1 MGYSANFTVGQKGS
15 GKIKYFSAKQEVYHA
30 CRDLQ
35 KKKNVKLKSE
45 SIRPELTQFNNT
57 YLKEGGKWVKP
68 KTMDQVFDEMD
79 HRFSTVVGSKRKDGS
94 YNSIRKDAVAMR
106 EVVMSLGNSDNDF
119 YKKYG
124 DDVEKMAQD
133 PSFKI
138 MRDWADKEFGDHILY
153 FSIHVDEGKDHAH
166 HAHVHMGLDTIDRDV
181 DGLGH
186 FNQKTLKSIS
196 SPGQLRKAHK
206 GFYSYLR
213 GQGLDVSLDPEK
225 TAQTR
230 QRLSQSEYNAIKT
243 VKKKVQEQD
252 EREQALDDKASELQ
266 DWEDDLID
274 ADARFKAKSKKE
286 AQAIADRQAKV
297 AKKEKEAQDKQDEL
311 DKREQDL
318 EDREQAFEQIYQK
331 VKEMQEALQKVKD
344 NLIAEANTALKRF
357 KRKVD
362 QYKLY
367 DTPEGQDLQK
377 ASHKL
382 DPWLKPIDAPKA
394 PDDDKDKGD
403 YSL

>member
-35 KKKNVKLKSE
+35 KKKNVKLKSA

-68 KTMDQVFDEMD
+68 KTMDQVFDAMD
-79 HRFSTVVGSKRKDGS
+79 SRFKTVVGSKRKDGS

-106 EVVMSLGNSDNDF
+106 EVVMSLGNSEQD
-119 YKKYG
+119 YYAKYG

-133 PSFKI
+133 PSFKV

-166 HAHVHMGLDTIDRDV
+166 HAHVHMGLDTIERDA

-230 QRLSQSEYNAIKT
+230 QRLSQADYNAIMDAQQKA
-243 VKKKVQEQD
+243 VRQD
-252 EREQALDDKASELQ
+252 EREQELDQREQDLSEWQ
-266 DWEDDLID
+266 DDLED
-274 ADARFKAKSKKE
+274 AEQSFRTRSKKD
-286 AQAIADRQAKV
+286 AKALADRQARV
-297 AKKEKEAQDKQDEL
+297 AQQEKEAQDRQDEL
-311 DKREQDL
+311 DQREQDL
-318 EDREQAFEQIYQK
+318 EDRERAFEQIYQK

-344 NLIAEANTALKRF
+344 SLIAEANVALKRF
-357 KRKVD
+357 KRKAD

>member
-79 HRFSTVVGSKRKDGS
+79 RRFSTVVGSKRKDGS

-106 EVVMSLGNSDNDF
+106 EVVMSLGNSEQD
-119 YKKYG
+119 YYAKYG

-133 PSFKI
+133 PSFKV

-166 HAHVHMGLDTIDRDV
+166 HAHVHMGLDTIDRDA

-186 FNQKTLKSIS
+186 FNQKVLKSIS

-206 GFYSYLR
+206 GFYSFLKGR
-213 GQGLDVSLDPEK
+213 GLDVSLDPEK

-230 QRLSQSEYNAIKT
+230 QRLSQADYNAIKT
-243 VKKKVQEQD
+243 AKQKVQEQD
-252 EREQALDDKASELQ
+252 EREQALDQRESDLQ
-266 DWEDDLID
+266 EWEDDLLD
-274 ADARFKAKSKKE
+274 ADASFKTKSKRE
-286 AQAIADRQAKV
+286 AQAIAERKARV
-297 AKKEKEAQDKQDEL
+297 AQQEKEAQDRQDEL
-311 DKREQDL
+311 DQREKDL
-318 EDREQAFEQIYQK
+318 ADREQAFEQLYQK
-331 VKEMQEALQKVKD
+331 VKEMQETLQKVKD
-344 NLIAEANTALKRF
+344 DLVADAQKVLRRF
-357 KRKVD
+357 KLKADR
-362 QYKLY
+362 YKLY
-367 DTPEGQDLQK
+367 DSPEGQAVQQTSNKIDTY
-377 ASHKL
+377 
-382 DPWLKPIDAPKA
+382 LKPIDAPKS
-394 PDDDKDKGD
+394 PDDDKDD

>member
-79 HRFSTVVGSKRKDGS
+79 SRFKTVVGSKRKDGS
-94 YNSIRKDAVAMR
+94 YNAIRKDAVAMR
-106 EVVMSLGNSDNDF
+106 EVVMSLGNSEQD
-119 YKKYG
+119 YYAKYG

-133 PSFKI
+133 PSFKA

-230 QRLSQSEYNAIKT
+230 QRLSQADYNAIMDAQQK
-243 VKKKVQEQD
+243 VKEQD
-252 EREQALDDKASELQ
+252 EREQALDQREQDLSEWQ
-266 DWEDDLID
+266 DDLED
-274 ADARFKAKSKKE
+274 AEQSFRIRSKKD
-286 AQAIADRQAKV
+286 AKALADRQARV
-297 AKKEKEAQDKQDEL
+297 AQQEKEAQDRQDEL
-311 DKREQDL
+311 DKRESDL
-318 EDREQAFEQIYQK
+318 ADREQAFEQLYQK

-344 NLIAEANTALKRF
+344 SLIAEANVALKRF
-357 KRKVD
+357 KHKAD

-377 ASHKL
+377 ASHKI
-382 DPWLKPIDAPKA
+382 DPWLKPIDAPKM
-394 PDDDKDKGD
+394 PDDKGD
-403 YSL
+403 DYHL

>member
-45 SIRPELTQFNNT
+45 SIRPELTRFNNT

-79 HRFSTVVGSKRKDGS
+79 RRFSTVVGSKRKDGT

-106 EVVMSLGNSDNDF
+106 EVVMSLGNSESD
-119 YKKYG
+119 YYAKHG

-133 PSFKI
+133 PSFKV
-138 MRDWADKEFGDHILY
+138 MRDWADSEFGDHILY

-166 HAHVHMGLDTIDRDV
+166 HAHVHMGLDTIDRDA

-186 FNQKTLKSIS
+186 FNQKVLKSIS

-206 GFYSYLR
+206 GFYSFLKDK
-213 GQGLDVSLDPEK
+213 GLDVSLDPEK

-230 QRLSQSEYNAIKT
+230 QRLSQTDYNAIMDAQQ
-243 VKKKVQEQD
+243 KVAEQD
-252 EREQALDDKASELQ
+252 EREQKLDEKASELQ

-274 ADARFKAKSKKE
+274 ADASFKAKSKKE

-297 AKKEKEAQDKQDEL
+297 AKKEKEAQDRQDEL
-311 DKREQDL
+311 DRREREL
-318 EDREQAFEQIYQK
+318 TAREQAVQRVYQEIK
-331 VKEMQEALQKVKD
+331 RVQTELETAKKALVDKAQAVLRRFKSRADRERLFKTQEA
-344 NLIAEANTALKRF
+344 
-357 KRKVD
+357 
-362 QYKLY
+362 
-367 DTPEGQDLQK
+367 QDVQRT
-377 ASHKL
+377 SEQM
-382 DPWLKPIDAPKA
+382 DDWLKPIDAPKM
-394 PDDDKDKGD
+394 PDDKGD
-403 YSL
+403 DYSL

>member
-1 MGYSANFTVGQKGS
+1 
-15 GKIKYFSAKQEVYHA
+15 
-30 CRDLQ
+30 
-35 KKKNVKLKSE
+35 
-45 SIRPELTQFNNT
+45 
-57 YLKEGGKWVKP
+57 
-68 KTMDQVFDEMD
+68 
-79 HRFSTVVGSKRKDGS
+79 
-94 YNSIRKDAVAMR
+94 
-106 EVVMSLGNSDNDF
+106 
-119 YKKYG
+119 
-124 DDVEKMAQD
+124 
-133 PSFKI
+133 

-166 HAHVHMGLDTIDRDV
+166 HAHVHMGLDTIERDA

-186 FNQKTLKSIS
+186 FNQKVLKSIS

-206 GFYSYLR
+206 GFYGYLR

-274 ADARFKAKSKKE
+274 ADASFRAKSKKE

-297 AKKEKEAQDKQDEL
+297 AKKEKEAQAKQDEL
-311 DKREQDL
+311 DQREQDL
-318 EDREQAFEQIYQK
+318 EDRERAFEQIYQK
-331 VKEMQEALQKVKD
+331 VKEMQETLQKVKD
-344 NLIAEANTALKRF
+344 SLIAEANTALKRF

-367 DTPEGQDLQK
+367 DTTEDQHLLN
-377 ASHKL
+377 AR
-382 DPWLKPIDAPKA
+382 
-394 PDDDKDKGD
+394 
-403 YSL
+403 

>member
-45 SIRPELTQFNNT
+45 SIRPELTRFNNT
-57 YLKEGGKWVKP
+57 YLKEGGRWIKP
-68 KTMDQVFDEMD
+68 KSMDQVFDEMD
-79 HRFSTVVGSKRKDGS
+79 NRFKTVVGSKRKDGS
-94 YNSIRKDAVAMR
+94 YNAIRKDAVAMR
-106 EVVMSLGNSDNDF
+106 EVVMSLGNSEQD
-119 YKKYG
+119 YYAKYG

-133 PSFKI
+133 PSFKV

-166 HAHVHMGLDTIDRDV
+166 HAHVHMGLDTIDRDA

-206 GFYSYLR
+206 GFYSFLKDR
-213 GQGLDVSLDPEK
+213 GLDVSLDPEK

-230 QRLSQSEYNAIKT
+230 QRLSQADYNAIMDAQ
-243 VKKKVQEQD
+243 KKVREQD
-252 EREQALDDKASELQ
+252 EREQKLNQREQDLSEWQ
-266 DWEDDLID
+266 DDLED
-274 ADARFKAKSKKE
+274 AEQSFRTRSKKD
-286 AQAIADRQAKV
+286 AQALADRKARV
-297 AKKEKEAQDKQDEL
+297 AQQEKEAQDRQDEL
-311 DKREQDL
+311 DQRERDL
-318 EDREQAFEQIYQK
+318 EARQQAFEQIYQK

-344 NLIAEANTALKRF
+344 DLVADAQAVLKRF
-357 KRKVD
+357 KRKAD

-367 DTPEGQDLQK
+367 DSPEGQAVQK
-377 ASHKL
+377 VSHKM
-382 DPWLKPIDAPKA
+382 DTYLKPIDAPKM
-394 PDDDKDKGD
+394 PDDKGD
-403 YSL
+403 DYQL

>member
-79 HRFSTVVGSKRKDGS
+79 SRFKTVVGSKRKDGS

-106 EVVMSLGNSDNDF
+106 EVVMSLGNSEQD
-119 YKKYG
+119 YYAKYG

-133 PSFKI
+133 PSFKV

-166 HAHVHMGLDTIDRDV
+166 HAHVHMGLDTIERDA

-186 FNQKTLKSIS
+186 FNQKVLKSIS

-230 QRLSQSEYNAIKT
+230 QRLSQADYNSIMDAQQKA
-243 VKKKVQEQD
+243 VRQD
-252 EREQALDDKASELQ
+252 EREQELDQREQDLSEWQ
-266 DWEDDLID
+266 DDLED
-274 ADARFKAKSKKE
+274 AEQSFRTRSKKD
-286 AQAIADRQAKV
+286 AKALADRKARV
-297 AKKEKEAQDKQDEL
+297 AQREKEAQDRQDEL
-311 DKREQDL
+311 DQREQDL
-318 EDREQAFEQIYQK
+318 EDRERAFEQVYQK
-331 VKEMQEALQKVKD
+331 VKEMQEELQRIKD
-344 NLIAEANTALKRF
+344 KLVAEANQALKRF
-357 KRKVD
+357 KRKAD

-377 ASHKL
+377 ASHKI
-382 DPWLKPIDAPKA
+382 DPWLKPIDAPKT
-394 PDDDKDKGD
+394 PEDKGD
-403 YSL
+403 DYSL

>member
-79 HRFSTVVGSKRKDGS
+79 SRFKTVVGSKRKDGS

-106 EVVMSLGNSDNDF
+106 EVVMSLGNSEQD
-119 YKKYG
+119 YYAKYG

-133 PSFKI
+133 PSFKV

-166 HAHVHMGLDTIDRDV
+166 HAHVHMGLDTIERDA

-186 FNQKTLKSIS
+186 FNQKILKSIS

-206 GFYSYLR
+206 GFYSYLKGR
-213 GQGLDVSLDPEK
+213 GLDVSLDPEK

-230 QRLSQSEYNAIKT
+230 QRLSQADYNAIMDAQQKA
-243 VKKKVQEQD
+243 VRQD
-252 EREQALDDKASELQ
+252 EREQELDQREQDLSEWQ
-266 DWEDDLID
+266 DDLED
-274 ADARFKAKSKKE
+274 TEQSFRTRSKKD
-286 AQAIADRQAKV
+286 AKALADRQARV
-297 AKKEKEAQDKQDEL
+297 AQQEKEAQDRQDEL
-311 DKREQDL
+311 DKRESDL
-318 EDREQAFEQIYQK
+318 ADREQAFEQLYQK
-331 VKEMQEALQKVKD
+331 VKEMQETLQKVKD

-377 ASHKL
+377 ASHKI
-382 DPWLKPIDAPKA
+382 DPWLKPIDAPKM
-394 PDDDKDKGD
+394 PDDKGD
-403 YSL
+403 DYQL

>member
-57 YLKEGGKWVKP
+57 YLKTGGKWVKP

-79 HRFSTVVGSKRKDGS
+79 SRFKTVVGSKRKDGS

-106 EVVMSLGNSDNDF
+106 EVVMSLGNSENDF
-119 YKKYG
+119 YAKYG

-166 HAHVHMGLDTIDRDV
+166 HAHVHMGLDTIDRDA

-206 GFYSYLR
+206 GFYSFLKDR
-213 GQGLDVSLDPEK
+213 GLDVSLDPEK

-230 QRLSQSEYNAIKT
+230 QRLSQADYNAIMDAQQ
-243 VKKKVQEQD
+243 KVVRQD
-252 EREQALDDKASELQ
+252 EREQELDQREQDLSEWQ
-266 DWEDDLID
+266 DDLED
-274 ADARFKAKSKKE
+274 AEQSFRTRSKKD
-286 AQAIADRQAKV
+286 AQALADRQARV
-297 AKKEKEAQDKQDEL
+297 AQQEKEAQDRQDEL
-311 DKREQDL
+311 DKRESDL
-318 EDREQAFEQIYQK
+318 VDREQAFEQLYQK
-331 VKEMQEALQKVKD
+331 VKEMQEALQRVKD

-367 DTPEGQDLQK
+367 DTPEGQDLQN
-377 ASHKL
+377 ASHKI
-382 DPWLKPIDAPKA
+382 DPWLKPIDAPKM
-394 PDDDKDKGD
+394 PDDKGD
-403 YSL
+403 DYQL

>member
-79 HRFSTVVGSKRKDGS
+79 SRFKTVVGSKRKDGS
-94 YNSIRKDAVAMR
+94 YNAIRKDAVAMR
-106 EVVMSLGNSDNDF
+106 EVVMSLGNSESD
-119 YKKYG
+119 YYAKYG

-133 PSFKI
+133 PSFQV

-166 HAHVHMGLDTIDRDV
+166 HAHVHMGLDTIERDA

-206 GFYSYLR
+206 GFYSFLR
-213 GQGLDVSLDPEK
+213 DRGLDVSLDPEK

-243 VKKKVQEQD
+243 AQKKVQEQD
-252 EREQALDDKASELQ
+252 EREHELNQREQDLSEWQEDLEDAEQSFRTRSKKDAQAL
-266 DWEDDLID
+266 
-274 ADARFKAKSKKE
+274 
-286 AQAIADRQAKV
+286 ADRKARV
-297 AKKEKEAQDKQDEL
+297 AQQEKEAQDRQDEL
-311 DKREQDL
+311 DKREREL
-318 EDREQAFEQIYQK
+318 TAREQAVQRVYQEIK
-331 VKEMQEALQKVKD
+331 RVQTELETAKKALVDKAQAVLRRFKSRADRERLFRTQEA
-344 NLIAEANTALKRF
+344 
-357 KRKVD
+357 
-362 QYKLY
+362 
-367 DTPEGQDLQK
+367 QDVQRTSK
-377 ASHKL
+377 QM
-382 DPWLKPIDAPKA
+382 DDWLKPIDAPKM
-394 PDDDKDKGD
+394 PDDKDKGD

>member
-79 HRFSTVVGSKRKDGS
+79 RRFSTVVGSRRKDGS

-106 EVVMSLGNSDNDF
+106 EVVMSLGNSEQD
-119 YKKYG
+119 YYAKYG

-133 PSFKI
+133 PSFKV

-153 FSIHVDEGKDHAH
+153 FSIHVDEGKDSAH
-166 HAHVHMGLDTIDRDV
+166 HAHVHMGLDTIERDA

-206 GFYSYLR
+206 GFYSFLKGR
-213 GQGLDVSLDPEK
+213 GLDVSLDPEK

-230 QRLSQSEYNAIKT
+230 QRLSQTDYNAIKT
-243 VKKKVQEQD
+243 AKQKVQEQD
-252 EREQALDDKASELQ
+252 EREQVLDERESDLQ
-266 DWEDDLID
+266 EWEDDLVD
-274 ADARFKAKSKKE
+274 ADASFKAKSKKE

-297 AKKEKEAQDKQDEL
+297 AKQEKEAQDRQDEL
-311 DKREQDL
+311 DQREKDL
-318 EDREQAFEQIYQK
+318 ADREQAFEQLYQK
-331 VKEMQEALQKVKD
+331 VKEMQEELQRIKD
-344 NLIAEANTALKRF
+344 KLVAEANQALRRF
-357 KRKVD
+357 KRKAD
-362 QYKLY
+362 RYKLY

-382 DPWLKPIDAPKA
+382 DPWLKPIDAPKS
-394 PDDDKDKGD
+394 PDDKDKGD

>member
-57 YLKEGGKWVKP
+57 YLKEGGKWTKP
-68 KTMDQVFDEMD
+68 KNMDQVFDEMD
-79 HRFSTVVGSKRKDGS
+79 HRFSTVVGSKRKDGT

-106 EVVMSLGNSDNDF
+106 EVVMSLGNSEQD
-119 YKKYG
+119 YYAKYG

-166 HAHVHMGLDTIDRDV
+166 HAHVHMGLDTIERDA

-213 GQGLDVSLDPEK
+213 GQGLDVSLNPEK

-230 QRLSQSEYNAIKT
+230 QRLSQADYNAIMDAQQ
-243 VKKKVQEQD
+243 KVAEQD
-252 EREQALDDKASELQ
+252 EREQKLDEKASELQ

-297 AKKEKEAQDKQDEL
+297 AKKEKEAQAKQDEL
-311 DKREQDL
+311 DKRESDL
-318 EDREQAFEQIYQK
+318 ADREQAFEQLYQK

-357 KRKVD
+357 KRKAD

-367 DTPEGQDLQK
+367 DTPEGQDLQT
-377 ASHKL
+377 ASHKI
-382 DPWLKPIDAPKA
+382 DPWLKPIPEAPKS
-394 PDDDKDKGD
+394 DDKDKGD

>member
-79 HRFSTVVGSKRKDGS
+79 SRFKTVVGSKRKDGS
-94 YNSIRKDAVAMR
+94 YNAIRKDAVAMR
-106 EVVMSLGNSDNDF
+106 EVVMSLGNSEQD
-119 YKKYG
+119 YYAKYG

-133 PSFKI
+133 PSFQV
-138 MRDWADKEFGDHILY
+138 MRDWADREFGDHILY

-166 HAHVHMGLDTIDRDV
+166 HAHVHMGLDTIDRDA

-206 GFYSYLR
+206 GFYSLLKER
-213 GQGLDVSLDPEK
+213 GLDVSLDPET

-243 VKKKVQEQD
+243 AQKKVKEQD
-252 EREQALDDKASELQ
+252 EREQKLDEKASELQ

-274 ADARFKAKSKKE
+274 ADASFKAKSKKE
-286 AQAIADRQAKV
+286 AQAIADRKARV
-297 AKKEKEAQDKQDEL
+297 AQQEKEAQDKQDEL
-311 DKREQDL
+311 DQRESDL
-318 EDREQAFEQIYQK
+318 ADREQAFEQLYQK
-331 VKEMQEALQKVKD
+331 VREMQEALQKVKD

-377 ASHKL
+377 ASHKI
-382 DPWLKPIDAPKA
+382 DPWLRPIDAPKTS
-394 PDDDKDKGD
+394 DDKSDD
-403 YSL
+403 YHL

>member
-79 HRFSTVVGSKRKDGS
+79 SRFKTVVGSKRKDGS

-106 EVVMSLGNSDNDF
+106 EVVMSLGNSEQD
-119 YKKYG
+119 YYAKYG

-133 PSFKI
+133 PSFKV
-138 MRDWADKEFGDHILY
+138 MRDWADREFGDHILY

-166 HAHVHMGLDTIDRDV
+166 HAHVHMGLDTIERDA

-186 FNQKTLKSIS
+186 FNQKILKSIS

-230 QRLSQSEYNAIKT
+230 QRLSQADYNAIMDAQQKA
-243 VKKKVQEQD
+243 VRQD
-252 EREQALDDKASELQ
+252 EREQELDQREQDLSEWQADL
-266 DWEDDLID
+266 ED
-274 ADARFKAKSKKE
+274 AEQSFRTRSKKD
-286 AQAIADRQAKV
+286 AKALADRQARV
-297 AKKEKEAQDKQDEL
+297 AQQEKEAQDKQDEL
-311 DKREQDL
+311 DQREQDL
-318 EDREQAFEQIYQK
+318 EDRERAFEQVYQK
-331 VKEMQEALQKVKD
+331 VKEMQEELQRIKD
-344 NLIAEANTALKRF
+344 KLVAEANQALKRF
-357 KRKVD
+357 KRKAD
-362 QYKLY
+362 RYKLY
-367 DTPEGQDLQK
+367 DTLEGQDLQK

-394 PDDDKDKGD
+394 PEDKGD
-403 YSL
+403 DYSL

>member
-79 HRFSTVVGSKRKDGS
+79 KRFSTVVGSRRKDGS

-106 EVVMSLGNSDNDF
+106 EVVMSLGNSENDF
-119 YKKYG
+119 YAKYG

-133 PSFKI
+133 PSFKV

-166 HAHVHMGLDTIDRDV
+166 HAHVHMGLDTIDRDA

-186 FNQKTLKSIS
+186 FNQKVLKSIS

-206 GFYSYLR
+206 GFYSFLKDK
-213 GQGLDVSLDPEK
+213 GLDVSLDPEK

-230 QRLSQSEYNAIKT
+230 QRLSQADYNAIMDAQQ
-243 VKKKVQEQD
+243 KVVRQD
-252 EREQALDDKASELQ
+252 EREQELDQREQDLSEWQ
-266 DWEDDLID
+266 DDLED
-274 ADARFKAKSKKE
+274 AEQSSRTRRKKD
-286 AQAIADRQAKV
+286 AQALADRQARV
-297 AKKEKEAQDKQDEL
+297 AQQEKEAQDRQDEL
-311 DKREQDL
+311 DKRESDL
-318 EDREQAFEQIYQK
+318 ADREQAFEQLYQK

-367 DTPEGQDLQK
+367 DTPEGQDLQN
-377 ASHKL
+377 ASHKI
-382 DPWLKPIDAPKA
+382 DPWLKPIDAPKM
-394 PDDDKDKGD
+394 PDDKGD
-403 YSL
+403 DYSL

>member
-45 SIRPELTQFNNT
+45 SIRPELTRFNNT
-57 YLKEGGKWVKP
+57 YLKEGGRWIKP
-68 KTMDQVFDEMD
+68 KSMDQVFDEMD
-79 HRFSTVVGSKRKDGS
+79 NRFKTVVGSKRKDGS
-94 YNSIRKDAVAMR
+94 YNAIRKDAVAMR
-106 EVVMSLGNSDNDF
+106 EVVMSLGNSEQD
-119 YKKYG
+119 YYAKYG

-133 PSFKI
+133 PSFKV

-166 HAHVHMGLDTIDRDV
+166 HAHVHMGLDTIDRDA

-206 GFYSYLR
+206 GFYSFLKDR
-213 GQGLDVSLDPEK
+213 GLDVSLDPEK

-230 QRLSQSEYNAIKT
+230 QRLSQVDYNAIMDAQ
-243 VKKKVQEQD
+243 KKVREQD
-252 EREQALDDKASELQ
+252 EREQKLNQREQDLSEWQ
-266 DWEDDLID
+266 DDLED
-274 ADARFKAKSKKE
+274 AEQSFRSRSKKD
-286 AQAIADRQAKV
+286 AQALADRKARV
-297 AKKEKEAQDKQDEL
+297 AQQEKEAQDRQDEL
-311 DKREQDL
+311 DQRERDL
-318 EDREQAFEQIYQK
+318 EARQQAFEQIYQK

-344 NLIAEANTALKRF
+344 DLVADAQAVLKRF
-357 KRKVD
+357 KRKAD

-367 DTPEGQDLQK
+367 DSPEGQAVQK
-377 ASHKL
+377 VSHKM
-382 DPWLKPIDAPKA
+382 DTYLKPIDAPKM
-394 PDDDKDKGD
+394 PDDKGD
-403 YSL
+403 DYQL

>member
-57 YLKEGGKWVKP
+57 YLKEGGKWIKP
-68 KTMDQVFDEMD
+68 KTMDQVFNEMD
-79 HRFSTVVGSKRKDGS
+79 SRFKTVVGSKRKDGS

-106 EVVMSLGNSDNDF
+106 EVVMSLGNSEQD
-119 YKKYG
+119 YYAKYG

-133 PSFKI
+133 PSFKV

-166 HAHVHMGLDTIDRDV
+166 HAHVHMGLDTIDRDA

-186 FNQKTLKSIS
+186 FNQKVLKSIS

-213 GQGLDVSLDPEK
+213 GQGLDVSIDPEK

-230 QRLSQSEYNAIKT
+230 QRLSQADYNAIMDAQQ
-243 VKKKVQEQD
+243 KVVRQD
-252 EREQALDDKASELQ
+252 EREQELDQREQDLSEWQ
-266 DWEDDLID
+266 DDLED
-274 ADARFKAKSKKE
+274 AEQSFRTRSKKD
-286 AQAIADRQAKV
+286 AKALADRQARV
-297 AKKEKEAQDKQDEL
+297 AQQEKEAQDRQDEL
-311 DKREQDL
+311 DRRERDL
-318 EDREQAFEQIYQK
+318 EARQQAFEQIYQK

-344 NLIAEANTALKRF
+344 SLIAEANVALKRF
-357 KRKVD
+357 KRKAD

-367 DTPEGQDLQK
+367 DTPEGQDLQN
-377 ASHKL
+377 ASHKI
-382 DPWLKPIDAPKA
+382 DPWLKPIDAPKM
-394 PDDDKDKGD
+394 PDDKGD
-403 YSL
+403 DYQL

>member
-68 KTMDQVFDEMD
+68 KTMDQVFNEMD
-79 HRFSTVVGSKRKDGS
+79 SRFKTVVGSKRKDGS

-106 EVVMSLGNSDNDF
+106 EVVMSLGNSEQD
-119 YKKYG
+119 YYAKYG

-133 PSFKI
+133 PSFQV

-166 HAHVHMGLDTIDRDV
+166 HAHVHMGLDTIERDA

-186 FNQKTLKSIS
+186 FNQKVLKSIS

-213 GQGLDVSLDPEK
+213 GRGLDVSLDPEK

-230 QRLSQSEYNAIKT
+230 QRLSQADYNAIMDAQQ
-243 VKKKVQEQD
+243 KVVRQD
-252 EREQALDDKASELQ
+252 EREQELDQREQDLSEWQ
-266 DWEDDLID
+266 DDLED
-274 ADARFKAKSKKE
+274 AEQSFRTRSKKD
-286 AQAIADRQAKV
+286 AKALADRQARV
-297 AKKEKEAQDKQDEL
+297 AQQEKEAQDRQDEL
-311 DKREQDL
+311 DQREQDL
-318 EDREQAFEQIYQK
+318 EDRERAFEQIYQK

-344 NLIAEANTALKRF
+344 SLIAEANTALKRF

-377 ASHKL
+377 ASHKI
-382 DPWLKPIDAPKA
+382 DPWLKPIDAPKM
-394 PDDDKDKGD
+394 PDDKGD
-403 YSL
+403 DYSL

>member
-35 KKKNVKLKSE
+35 NKKNVKLKSE

-79 HRFSTVVGSKRKDGS
+79 SRFKTVVGSKRKDGS

-106 EVVMSLGNSDNDF
+106 EVVMSLGNSEQD
-119 YKKYG
+119 YYAKYG
-124 DDVEKMAQD
+124 DDVGAMSQD
-133 PSFKI
+133 PSFKV

-166 HAHVHMGLDTIDRDV
+166 HAHVHMGLDTIDRDA

-186 FNQKTLKSIS
+186 FNQKVLKSIS

-230 QRLSQSEYNAIKT
+230 QRLSQADYNAIMDAQQ
-243 VKKKVQEQD
+243 KVVRQD
-252 EREQALDDKASELQ
+252 EREQELDQREQDLSEWQ
-266 DWEDDLID
+266 DDLED
-274 ADARFKAKSKKE
+274 AEQSFRTRSKKD
-286 AQAIADRQAKV
+286 AQALADRKARV
-297 AKKEKEAQDKQDEL
+297 AQQEKEAQDKQDEL
-311 DKREQDL
+311 DKRESDL
-318 EDREQAFEQIYQK
+318 ADREQAFEQLYQK

-377 ASHKL
+377 ASHKI
-382 DPWLKPIDAPKA
+382 DPWLKPIDAPKM
-394 PDDDKDKGD
+394 PDDDKGD
-403 YSL
+403 DYHL

>member
-79 HRFSTVVGSKRKDGS
+79 SRFKTVVGSKRKDGS

-106 EVVMSLGNSDNDF
+106 EVVMSLGNSEQD
-119 YKKYG
+119 YYAKYG

-133 PSFKI
+133 PSFKV

-153 FSIHVDEGKDHAH
+153 FSIHVDEGKDSAH
-166 HAHVHMGLDTIDRDV
+166 HAHVHMGLDTIERDA

-206 GFYSYLR
+206 GFYEYLR

-230 QRLSQSEYNAIKT
+230 QRLSQADYNAIMDAQQKA
-243 VKKKVQEQD
+243 VRQD
-252 EREQALDDKASELQ
+252 EREQELDQREQDLSEWQ
-266 DWEDDLID
+266 DDLED
-274 ADARFKAKSKKE
+274 AEQSFRTRSKKD
-286 AQAIADRQAKV
+286 AKALADRQARV
-297 AKKEKEAQDKQDEL
+297 AQQEKEAQDRQDEL
-311 DKREQDL
+311 DQREQDL
-318 EDREQAFEQIYQK
+318 EDRERAFEQIYQK

-344 NLIAEANTALKRF
+344 SLIAEANVALKRF
-357 KRKVD
+357 KRKAD

-367 DTPEGQDLQK
+367 DTPEGQELQN
-377 ASHKL
+377 ASHKI

-394 PDDDKDKGD
+394 PKDKGD
-403 YSL
+403 DYSL

>member
-79 HRFSTVVGSKRKDGS
+79 SRFKTVVGSRRKDGS

-119 YKKYG
+119 YAKYG
-124 DDVEKMAQD
+124 DDVRAMAQD
-133 PSFKI
+133 PSFQV

-166 HAHVHMGLDTIDRDV
+166 HAHVHMGLDTIERDA

-252 EREQALDDKASELQ
+252 AREQELDDKASELQ

-274 ADARFKAKSKKE
+274 ADASFKAKSKKE
-286 AQAIADRQAKV
+286 AQAIADRKERLAQQ
-297 AKKEKEAQDKQDEL
+297 EKEAQDRQDEL
-311 DKREQDL
+311 DQREQDL
-318 EDREQAFEQIYQK
+318 EDRERAFEQIYQK

-344 NLIAEANTALKRF
+344 SLIAEANAALKRF
-357 KRKVD
+357 KHKAD

-367 DTPEGQDLQK
+367 DSLEGQDLQK
-377 ASHKL
+377 ASHKI
-382 DPWLKPIDAPKA
+382 DPWLKLIDAPKT
-394 PDDDKDKGD
+394 PEDKGD
-403 YSL
+403 DYSL

>member
-57 YLKEGGKWVKP
+57 YLKEGGKWIKP

-79 HRFSTVVGSKRKDGS
+79 RRFSTVVGSKRKDGS
-94 YNSIRKDAVAMR
+94 YNAIRKDAVAMR
-106 EVVMSLGNSDNDF
+106 EVVMSLGNSEQD
-119 YKKYG
+119 YYAKYG
-124 DDVEKMAQD
+124 DDVGAMSQD
-133 PSFKI
+133 PSFKA

-186 FNQKTLKSIS
+186 FNQKVLKSIS

-230 QRLSQSEYNAIKT
+230 QRLSQADYNAIMDAQQKA
-243 VKKKVQEQD
+243 VRQD
-252 EREQALDDKASELQ
+252 EREQELDQREQDLSEWQ
-266 DWEDDLID
+266 DDLED
-274 ADARFKAKSKKE
+274 AEQSFRTRSKKD
-286 AQAIADRQAKV
+286 AKALADRQARV
-297 AKKEKEAQDKQDEL
+297 AQQEQEAQDRQDEL
-311 DKREQDL
+311 DRREREL
-318 EDREQAFEQIYQK
+318 TAREQAVQRVYQEIK
-331 VKEMQEALQKVKD
+331 RVQTELETAKKALVDKAQAVLRRFKSRADRERLFRTQEA
-344 NLIAEANTALKRF
+344 
-357 KRKVD
+357 
-362 QYKLY
+362 
-367 DTPEGQDLQK
+367 QDVQRTSK
-377 ASHKL
+377 QM
-382 DPWLKPIDAPKA
+382 DDWLKPIDAPKM
-394 PDDDKDKGD
+394 PDDKGD
-403 YSL
+403 DYSL

>member
-68 KTMDQVFDEMD
+68 KSMDQVFDEMD
-79 HRFSTVVGSKRKDGS
+79 RRFSTVVGSKRKDGA

-106 EVVMSLGNSDNDF
+106 EVVMSLGNSEQD
-119 YKKYG
+119 YYAKYG
-124 DDVEKMAQD
+124 DDVEKIAQD
-133 PSFKI
+133 PSFKV

-166 HAHVHMGLDTIDRDV
+166 HAHVHMGLDTIERDA

-186 FNQKTLKSIS
+186 FNQKVLKSIS

-206 GFYSYLR
+206 GFYGYLR

-274 ADARFKAKSKKE
+274 ADASFRAKSKKE

-297 AKKEKEAQDKQDEL
+297 AKKEKEAQAKQDEL
-311 DKREQDL
+311 DQREQDL
-318 EDREQAFEQIYQK
+318 EDRERAFEQIYQK
-331 VKEMQEALQKVKD
+331 VKEMQETLQKVKD
-344 NLIAEANTALKRF
+344 SLIAEANTALKRF

-367 DTPEGQDLQK
+367 DTPEGQDLQN
-377 ASHKL
+377 ASHKI
-382 DPWLKPIDAPKA
+382 DPWLKPIDAPKM

>member
-35 KKKNVKLKSE
+35 KKKNVRLKSE
-45 SIRPELTQFNNT
+45 SIRPELTRFNNT
-57 YLKEGGKWVKP
+57 YLKTGGKWIKP

-79 HRFSTVVGSKRKDGS
+79 SRFKTVVGSKRKDGS

-119 YKKYG
+119 YAKYE
-124 DDVEKMAQD
+124 DDVQAMAQD
-133 PSFKI
+133 PSFKV

-166 HAHVHMGLDTIDRDV
+166 HAHVHMGLDTIERDA

-206 GFYSYLR
+206 GFYSFLKGR
-213 GQGLDVSLDPEK
+213 GLDVSLDPEK

-230 QRLSQSEYNAIKT
+230 QRLSQADYNAIMDAQ
-243 VKKKVQEQD
+243 KKVKEQD
-252 EREQALDDKASELQ
+252 EREQVLDQRESDLQ
-266 DWEDDLID
+266 EWEDDLID
-274 ADARFKAKSKKE
+274 ADTSFKAKSKRE
-286 AQAIADRQAKV
+286 AQAIADRKARV
-297 AKKEKEAQDKQDEL
+297 AKQEKEAQDRQDEL
-311 DKREQDL
+311 DQREKDL
-318 EDREQAFEQIYQK
+318 ADREQAFEQLYQK
-331 VKEMQEALQKVKD
+331 VKEMQENLQKVKD
-344 NLIAEANTALKRF
+344 SLVADAQKVLRRF
-357 KRKVD
+357 KLKADR
-362 QYKLY
+362 YKLY
-367 DTPEGQDLQK
+367 ESPEGQAVQK
-377 ASHKL
+377 VSHKM
-382 DPWLKPIDAPKA
+382 DTYLKPIDAPKA
-394 PDDDKDKGD
+394 PDDKDKGD

>member
-68 KTMDQVFDEMD
+68 KTMDQVFNEMD
-79 HRFSTVVGSKRKDGS
+79 RRFSTVVGSKRKDGS

-106 EVVMSLGNSDNDF
+106 EVIMSLGNSEQD
-119 YKKYG
+119 YYAKYG
-124 DDVEKMAQD
+124 DDVGAMSQD
-133 PSFKI
+133 SSFKA

-166 HAHVHMGLDTIDRDV
+166 HAHVHMGLDTIERDA

-206 GFYSYLR
+206 GFYGYLR

-230 QRLSQSEYNAIKT
+230 QRLSQADYNAIMDAQQ
-243 VKKKVQEQD
+243 KVVRQD
-252 EREQALDDKASELQ
+252 EREQELDQREQDLSEWQ
-266 DWEDDLID
+266 DDLED
-274 ADARFKAKSKKE
+274 AEQSFRTRSKKD
-286 AQAIADRQAKV
+286 AKALADRQARV
-297 AKKEKEAQDKQDEL
+297 AQQEKEAQDRQDEL
-311 DKREQDL
+311 DQRESDL
-318 EDREQAFEQIYQK
+318 ADREQAFEQLYQK

-344 NLIAEANTALKRF
+344 DLVADAQAVLKRF
-357 KRKVD
+357 KRKAD

-367 DTPEGQDLQK
+367 DSPEGQAVQK
-377 ASHKL
+377 VSHKM
-382 DPWLKPIDAPKA
+382 DTYLKSIDAPKT
-394 PDDDKDKGD
+394 PEDKGD
-403 YSL
+403 DYSL

>member
-45 SIRPELTQFNNT
+45 SIRPDLTRFNNT
-57 YLKEGGKWVKP
+57 YLKEGGKWIKP

-79 HRFSTVVGSKRKDGS
+79 SRFKTVVGSKRKDGS

-106 EVVMSLGNSDNDF
+106 EVVMSLGNSEQD
-119 YKKYG
+119 YYAKYG
-124 DDVEKMAQD
+124 DDVETMAQD
-133 PSFKI
+133 PSFKV

-166 HAHVHMGLDTIDRDV
+166 HAHVHMGLDTIERDA

-206 GFYSYLR
+206 GFYSFLKDR
-213 GQGLDVSLDPEK
+213 GLDVSLDSEK

-230 QRLSQSEYNAIKT
+230 QRLSQADYNAIMDAQQ
-243 VKKKVQEQD
+243 KVVRQD
-252 EREQALDDKASELQ
+252 EREQELDQREQDLSEWQ
-266 DWEDDLID
+266 DDLED
-274 ADARFKAKSKKE
+274 AEQSFRTRSKKD
-286 AQAIADRQAKV
+286 AKALADRQARV
-297 AKKEKEAQDKQDEL
+297 AQQEKEAQDKQDEL
-311 DKREQDL
+311 DRREREL
-318 EDREQAFEQIYQK
+318 TAREQAVQRVYQEIK
-331 VKEMQEALQKVKD
+331 RVQTELGTAKKTLVDKAQAVLRRFKSRADRERLFRTQEAQEVQKTSKQMD
-344 NLIAEANTALKRF
+344 
-357 KRKVD
+357 D
-362 QYKLY
+362 
-367 DTPEGQDLQK
+367 
-377 ASHKL
+377 
-382 DPWLKPIDAPKA
+382 WLKPIDAPKA
-394 PDDDKDKGD
+394 PEDKGD
-403 YSL
+403 DYSL

>member
-68 KTMDQVFDEMD
+68 KNMDQVFDEMD
-79 HRFSTVVGSKRKDGS
+79 RRFSTVVGSKRKDGS

-106 EVVMSLGNSDNDF
+106 EVVMSLGNSESD
-119 YKKYG
+119 YYAKYG
-124 DDVEKMAQD
+124 DDVGAMSQD
-133 PSFKI
+133 PSFQV

-166 HAHVHMGLDTIDRDV
+166 HAHVHMGLDTIDRDA

-186 FNQKTLKSIS
+186 FNQKVLKSIS

-243 VKKKVQEQD
+243 AQKKVKEQD
-252 EREQALDDKASELQ
+252 KREQELDEKASELQ

-274 ADARFKAKSKKE
+274 ADASFKAKSKKE

-297 AKKEKEAQDKQDEL
+297 AKKEKEAQDRQDEL
-311 DKREQDL
+311 DKRERDL
-318 EDREQAFEQIYQK
+318 EARQQAFEQIYQK

-344 NLIAEANTALKRF
+344 DLVADAQDVLKRF
-357 KRKVD
+357 KRKAD

-367 DTPEGQDLQK
+367 DSPEGQAVQK
-377 ASHKL
+377 VSHKI
-382 DPWLKPIDAPKA
+382 DPWLKPIDAPKM
-394 PDDDKDKGD
+394 PDDKGD
-403 YSL
+403 DYHL

>member
-79 HRFSTVVGSKRKDGS
+79 KRFSTVVGSRRKDGS

-119 YKKYG
+119 YQKYG

-133 PSFKI
+133 PSFKA

-153 FSIHVDEGKDHAH
+153 FSIHVDEGKDSAH
-166 HAHVHMGLDTIDRDV
+166 HAHVHMGLDTIERDA

-206 GFYSYLR
+206 GFYSFLKDR
-213 GQGLDVSLDPEK
+213 GLDVSLDPEK

-230 QRLSQSEYNAIKT
+230 QRLSQADYNAIMDAQQ
-243 VKKKVQEQD
+243 KVAEQD
-252 EREQALDDKASELQ
+252 EREHELNQREQDLSEWQ
-266 DWEDDLID
+266 DDLED
-274 ADARFKAKSKKE
+274 AEQSFRTRSKKD
-286 AQAIADRQAKV
+286 AKALADRKARVVQQ
-297 AKKEKEAQDKQDEL
+297 EKEAQDRQDEL
-311 DKREQDL
+311 DKRESDL
-318 EDREQAFEQIYQK
+318 ADREQAFEQLYQK

-377 ASHKL
+377 ASHKI
-382 DPWLKPIDAPKA
+382 DPWLKPIDAPKM
-394 PDDDKDKGD
+394 PDDKGD
-403 YSL
+403 DYSL

>member
-79 HRFSTVVGSKRKDGS
+79 SRFKTVVGSKRKDGS

-119 YKKYG
+119 YAKYG
-124 DDVEKMAQD
+124 DDVQAMAQD
-133 PSFKI
+133 PSFKV

-166 HAHVHMGLDTIDRDV
+166 HAHVHMGLDTIERDA

-186 FNQKTLKSIS
+186 FNQKILKSIS

-230 QRLSQSEYNAIKT
+230 QRLSQADYNAIMDAQQ
-243 VKKKVQEQD
+243 KVVRQD
-252 EREQALDDKASELQ
+252 EREQELDQREQDLSEWQ
-266 DWEDDLID
+266 DDLED
-274 ADARFKAKSKKE
+274 AEQSFRTRSKKD
-286 AQAIADRQAKV
+286 AKALADRQARV
-297 AKKEKEAQDKQDEL
+297 AQQEKEAQDRQDEL
-311 DKREQDL
+311 DRREQDL
-318 EDREQAFEQIYQK
+318 EARQQAFEQIYQK

-344 NLIAEANTALKRF
+344 SLIAEANVALKRF
-357 KRKVD
+357 KRKAD

-367 DTPEGQDLQK
+367 DTPEGHDLQK
-377 ASHKL
+377 ASYKI
-382 DPWLKPIDAPKA
+382 DPWLKPIDAPKM
-394 PDDDKDKGD
+394 PDDKGD
-403 YSL
+403 DYHL

>member
-57 YLKEGGKWVKP
+57 YLKEGGKWIKP

-119 YKKYG
+119 YAKYG

-133 PSFKI
+133 PSFKA
-138 MRDWADKEFGDHILY
+138 MRDWADKAFGDHILY

-166 HAHVHMGLDTIDRDV
+166 HAHVHMGLDTIERDA

-230 QRLSQSEYNAIKT
+230 QRLSQADYNTIMDAQQ
-243 VKKKVQEQD
+243 KVVRQD
-252 EREQALDDKASELQ
+252 EREQELDQREQDLSEWQ
-266 DWEDDLID
+266 DDLED
-274 ADARFKAKSKKE
+274 AEQSFRTRSKKD
-286 AQAIADRQAKV
+286 AKALADRQARV
-297 AKKEKEAQDKQDEL
+297 AQQEKEAQDRQDEL
-311 DKREQDL
+311 DQRERDL
-318 EDREQAFEQIYQK
+318 EARQQAFEQIYQK

-344 NLIAEANTALKRF
+344 DLVADAQAVLKRF
-357 KRKVD
+357 ERKAD

-367 DTPEGQDLQK
+367 DSPEGQAVQK
-377 ASHKL
+377 VSHKM
-382 DPWLKPIDAPKA
+382 DTYLKPIDAPKM
-394 PDDDKDKGD
+394 PDDKGD
-403 YSL
+403 DYSL

>member
-35 KKKNVKLKSE
+35 KKKNIKLKSE
-45 SIRPELTQFNNT
+45 SIRPELTRFNNT

-79 HRFSTVVGSKRKDGS
+79 SRFKTVVGSKRKDGT

-119 YKKYG
+119 YAKYG

-133 PSFKI
+133 PSFRA

-166 HAHVHMGLDTIDRDV
+166 HAHVHMGLDTIERDA

-230 QRLSQSEYNAIKT
+230 QRLSQADYNAIKT
-243 VKKKVQEQD
+243 AQKKVREQD
-252 EREQALDDKASELQ
+252 EREQALDERESDLQ
-266 DWEDDLID
+266 DWEDDLVD
-274 ADARFKAKSKKE
+274 ADAGFKAKSKKE
-286 AQAIADRQAKV
+286 AKAIADRQARV
-297 AKKEKEAQDKQDEL
+297 AKREKEAQDRQDEL
-311 DKREQDL
+311 DQREQDL
-318 EDREQAFEQIYQK
+318 EDRERAFEQVYQK
-331 VKEMQEALQKVKD
+331 VKAMQEELQQIKD
-344 NLIAEANTALKRF
+344 KLVAEANQALKRF
-357 KRKVD
+357 KRKAD
-362 QYKLY
+362 RYKLY

-382 DPWLKPIDAPKA
+382 DPWLKPIPEAPKA
-394 PDDDKDKGD
+394 PDDKDKGD

>member
-45 SIRPELTQFNNT
+45 SIRPDLTRFNNT
-57 YLKEGGKWVKP
+57 YLKEGGKWIKP

-79 HRFSTVVGSKRKDGS
+79 SRFKTVVGSKRKDGS

-106 EVVMSLGNSDNDF
+106 EVVMSLGNSEQD
-119 YKKYG
+119 YYAKYG
-124 DDVEKMAQD
+124 DDVETMAQD
-133 PSFKI
+133 PSFKV

-166 HAHVHMGLDTIDRDV
+166 HAHVHMGLDTIERDA

-206 GFYSYLR
+206 GFYSFLKDR
-213 GQGLDVSLDPEK
+213 GLDVSLDSEK

-230 QRLSQSEYNAIKT
+230 QRLSQADYNAIMDAQQ
-243 VKKKVQEQD
+243 KVVRQD
-252 EREQALDDKASELQ
+252 EREQELDQREQDLSE
-266 DWEDDLID
+266 WEDDLID
-274 ADARFKAKSKKE
+274 ADASFKAKSKKE

-297 AKKEKEAQDKQDEL
+297 AKKEKEAQAKQDEL

-318 EDREQAFEQIYQK
+318 EDREQAFEQLYQK

-362 QYKLY
+362 QYRLY

-382 DPWLKPIDAPKA
+382 DPWLKPIDAPKT
-394 PDDDKDKGD
+394 PEDKGD
-403 YSL
+403 DYSL

>member
-79 HRFSTVVGSKRKDGS
+79 RRFSTVVGSKRKDGS

-119 YKKYG
+119 YAKYG

-133 PSFKI
+133 PSFKV

-166 HAHVHMGLDTIDRDV
+166 HAHVHMGLDTIDRDA

-186 FNQKTLKSIS
+186 FNQKVLKSIS
-196 SPGQLRKAHK
+196 NPGQLRKAHK
-206 GFYSYLR
+206 GFYSFLK

-230 QRLSQSEYNAIKT
+230 QRLSQADYNAIMDAQQ
-243 VKKKVQEQD
+243 KVVRQD
-252 EREQALDDKASELQ
+252 EREQELDQREQDLSEWQ
-266 DWEDDLID
+266 DDLED
-274 ADARFKAKSKKE
+274 AEQSFRTRSKKD
-286 AQAIADRQAKV
+286 AKALADRQARV
-297 AKKEKEAQDKQDEL
+297 AKQEKEAQDRQDEL
-311 DKREQDL
+311 DQREQDL
-318 EDREQAFEQIYQK
+318 EDRERAFEQIYQK

-344 NLIAEANTALKRF
+344 SLIAEANVALKRF
-357 KRKVD
+357 KRKAD

-367 DTPEGQDLQK
+367 DTTEGQDLQK

-394 PDDDKDKGD
+394 PKDKGD
-403 YSL
+403 DYSL

>member
-79 HRFSTVVGSKRKDGS
+79 KRFSTVVGSRRKDGS

-106 EVVMSLGNSDNDF
+106 EVVMSLGNSEQD
-119 YKKYG
+119 YYAKYG

-133 PSFKI
+133 SSFKA

-153 FSIHVDEGKDHAH
+153 FNIHVDEGKDHAH
-166 HAHVHMGLDTIDRDV
+166 HAHVHMGLDTIERDA

-206 GFYSYLR
+206 GFYSFLK

-230 QRLSQSEYNAIKT
+230 QRLSQADYNAIMDAQQ
-243 VKKKVQEQD
+243 KVVRQD
-252 EREQALDDKASELQ
+252 EREQELDQREQDLSEWQ
-266 DWEDDLID
+266 DDLED
-274 ADARFKAKSKKE
+274 AEQSFRTRSKKD
-286 AQAIADRQAKV
+286 AKALADRKARV
-297 AKKEKEAQDKQDEL
+297 AQQEKEAQDRQDEL
-311 DKREQDL
+311 DKRESDL
-318 EDREQAFEQIYQK
+318 ADREQAFEQLYQK
-331 VKEMQEALQKVKD
+331 VKEMQETLQKVKD

-377 ASHKL
+377 ASHKI
-382 DPWLKPIDAPKA
+382 DPWLKPIDAPKM
-394 PDDDKDKGD
+394 PDDKGD
-403 YSL
+403 DYQL

>member
-79 HRFSTVVGSKRKDGS
+79 SRFKTVVGSKRKDGS

-106 EVVMSLGNSDNDF
+106 EVVMSLGNSEQD
-119 YKKYG
+119 YYAKYG

-133 PSFKI
+133 PSFKV
-138 MRDWADKEFGDHILY
+138 MRDWADREFGDHILY

-166 HAHVHMGLDTIDRDV
+166 HAHVHMGLDTIERDA

-186 FNQKTLKSIS
+186 FNQKILKSIS

-206 GFYSYLR
+206 GFYSFLKDR
-213 GQGLDVSLDPEK
+213 GLDVSLDPEK

-230 QRLSQSEYNAIKT
+230 QRLSQADYNAIMDAQQKA
-243 VKKKVQEQD
+243 VRQD
-252 EREQALDDKASELQ
+252 EREQELDQREQDLSEWQ
-266 DWEDDLID
+266 DDLED
-274 ADARFKAKSKKE
+274 AEQSFRTRSKKD
-286 AQAIADRQAKV
+286 AKALADRQARV
-297 AKKEKEAQDKQDEL
+297 AQQEKEAQDKQDEL
-311 DKREQDL
+311 DQREQDL
-318 EDREQAFEQIYQK
+318 EDRERAFEQVYQK
-331 VKEMQEALQKVKD
+331 VKEMQEELQRIKGKLV
-344 NLIAEANTALKRF
+344 AEANQALKRF
-357 KRKVD
+357 KRKAD
-362 QYKLY
+362 RYKLY
-367 DTPEGQDLQK
+367 DTLEGQDLQK

-394 PDDDKDKGD
+394 PEDKGD
-403 YSL
+403 DYSL

>member
-57 YLKEGGKWVKP
+57 YLKEGGKWIKP

-79 HRFSTVVGSKRKDGS
+79 RRFSTVVGSKRKDGS
-94 YNSIRKDAVAMR
+94 YNAIRKDAVAMR
-106 EVVMSLGNSDNDF
+106 EVVMSLGNSEQD
-119 YKKYG
+119 YYAKYG
-124 DDVEKMAQD
+124 DDVGAMSQD
-133 PSFKI
+133 PSFKA

-186 FNQKTLKSIS
+186 FNQKVLKSIS

-230 QRLSQSEYNAIKT
+230 QRLSQADYNAIMDAQQKA
-243 VKKKVQEQD
+243 VRQD
-252 EREQALDDKASELQ
+252 EREQELDQREQDLSEWQ
-266 DWEDDLID
+266 DDLED
-274 ADARFKAKSKKE
+274 AEQSFRTRSKKD
-286 AQAIADRQAKV
+286 AKALADRQARV
-297 AKKEKEAQDKQDEL
+297 AQQEKEAQDRQDEL
-311 DKREQDL
+311 DRREREL
-318 EDREQAFEQIYQK
+318 TAREQAVQRVYQEIK
-331 VKEMQEALQKVKD
+331 RVQTELETAKKALVDKAQAVLRRFKSRADRERLFRTQEA
-344 NLIAEANTALKRF
+344 
-357 KRKVD
+357 
-362 QYKLY
+362 
-367 DTPEGQDLQK
+367 QDVQRTSK
-377 ASHKL
+377 QM
-382 DPWLKPIDAPKA
+382 DDWLKPIDAPKM
-394 PDDDKDKGD
+394 PDDKGD
-403 YSL
+403 DYSL

>member
-79 HRFSTVVGSKRKDGS
+79 SRFKTVVGSKRKDGS

-106 EVVMSLGNSDNDF
+106 EVVMSLGNSEQD
-119 YKKYG
+119 YYAKYG

-133 PSFKI
+133 PSFKV
-138 MRDWADKEFGDHILY
+138 MRDWADREFGDHILY

-166 HAHVHMGLDTIDRDV
+166 HAHVHMGLDTIERDA

-186 FNQKTLKSIS
+186 FNQKILKSIS

-206 GFYSYLR
+206 GFYSFLKDR
-213 GQGLDVSLDPEK
+213 GLDVSLDPEK

-230 QRLSQSEYNAIKT
+230 QRLSQADYNAIMDAQQKA
-243 VKKKVQEQD
+243 VRQD
-252 EREQALDDKASELQ
+252 EREQELDQREQDLSEWQ
-266 DWEDDLID
+266 DDLED
-274 ADARFKAKSKKE
+274 AEQSFRTRSKKD
-286 AQAIADRQAKV
+286 AKALADRQARV
-297 AKKEKEAQDKQDEL
+297 AQQEKEAQDKQDEL
-311 DKREQDL
+311 DQREQDL
-318 EDREQAFEQIYQK
+318 EDRERAFEQVYQK
-331 VKEMQEALQKVKD
+331 VKEMQEELQRIKD
-344 NLIAEANTALKRF
+344 KLVAEANQALKRF
-357 KRKVD
+357 KRKAD
-362 QYKLY
+362 RYKLY
-367 DTPEGQDLQK
+367 DTLEGQDLQK

-394 PDDDKDKGD
+394 PEDKGD
-403 YSL
+403 DYSL